1 MSADEKDRP
10 TGWVDRWTNRGTD
23 VAGLVIAKIPA
34 RVTDFVLKFWALMVG
49 RRIAGLA
56 SEAAFWMIFSLPWLI
71 LAFVSGLGV
80 TAKYLGDDAVE
91 AVKGSIENVINN
103 LLTPEA
109 AAQFALPVLHELFN
123 ETRPDLGVIGLVI
136 ALWAGSRAVMTY
148 VQSIMLINGEYLERS
163 YLRRRA
169 LSLVLYAVTA
179 VLSVSLLPILLVG
192 PKRLAQWLAQWLE
205 LPEIGVTIGYVVVV
219 VCAAITVLLVLL
231 HYSTVERGSIWTAWP
246 GALVALVTGAGAG
259 LIVTLYVRRLF
270 DQSSVYGALATPVA
284 LMVYAYVLSFTV
296 LLGAAVNA
304 ALSNREIFAEDN
316 NPRLHFRRSAK
327 IVEQLHPNIGP
338 NPESSMPESGSVGA
352 SS

>member
-10 TGWVDRWTNRGTD
+10 TVWVDRWINRGTD

-34 RVTDFVLKFWALMVG
+34 QFTDLVLKFWALMVG

-56 SEAAFWMIFSLPWLI
+56 SEAAFWVIFSLPWLI

-91 AVKGSIENVINN
+91 AVKNSIENVINN
-103 LLTPEA
+103 VLTPEA
-109 AAQFALPVLHELFN
+109 AAQFAVPVLHELFN

-148 VQSIMLINGEYLERS
+148 VQSIMLINGEYVERS

-192 PKRLAQWLAQWLE
+192 PKHLAQWLE

-219 VCAAITVLLVLL
+219 VSVAITVLLVLL
-231 HYSTVERGSIWTAWP
+231 HYSTVKRGSIWTAWP
-246 GALVALVTGAGAG
+246 GALAALVTGAGAG
-259 LIVTLYVRRLF
+259 IIVTLYVRRLF
-270 DQSSVYGALATPVA
+270 GESSVYGVLATPVA
-284 LMVYAYVLSFTV
+284 LMAYAYVLSFTV

-316 NPRLHFRRSAK
+316 NPQRYFRRSAA

-338 NPESSMPESGSVGA
+338 NPGSGMPESGSG
-352 SS
+352 